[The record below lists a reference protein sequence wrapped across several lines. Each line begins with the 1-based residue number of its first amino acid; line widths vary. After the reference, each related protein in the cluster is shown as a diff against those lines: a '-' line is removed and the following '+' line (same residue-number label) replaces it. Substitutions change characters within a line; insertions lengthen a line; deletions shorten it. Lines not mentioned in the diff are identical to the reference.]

1 MGFTEGCQVAKADLG
16 ISAWRCIAA
25 SVSQTGSG
33 GVWRSEAERK
43 EMVEAGSEVVED
55 VGR

>member
-1 MGFTEGCQVAKADLG
+1 MGFTEGCQVAKADFR

-43 EMVEAGSEVVED
+43 EMVKAGSEVVED